1 MAHILCSTVLYCPP
15 AADSTWLYFQFYSA
29 ATWSLHWK
37 YDQYLN
43 LWLLFPQLFNQSEFK
58 LTFVR
63 EDNQPWFLLILLCD
77 SSNTCRKTLRKHSKY
92 NQYDQY
98 GQIWLREFYFTWIQK
113 DSSQLCAATSLILL
127 QTYAVF
133 YCGFYS
139 GFCSRASSRSDQYHH
154 SQINFCNDGLQPVLL
169 HTQSACSCVC
179 FYSVLLVVSTV
190 GGAGLWHHQSRL
202 CFRSSDRSV
211 G

>member
-1 MAHILCSTVLYCPP
+1 MITALEIWSIFKPVTFIPTTVQWVRIQTDFCMGGESILVSTNSTV
-15 AADSTWLYFQFYSA
+15 WLF
-29 ATWSLHWK
+29 
-37 YDQYLN
+37 
-43 LWLLFPQLFNQSEFK
+43 
-58 LTFVR
+58 
-63 EDNQPWFLLILLCD
+63 
-77 SSNTCRKTLRKHSKY
+77 TCRKTLRKHSKY

-98 GQIWLREFYFTWIQK
+98 GQMWLREFYFTWIQR

-127 QTYAVF
+127 QTSAVF

-139 GFCSRASSRSDQYHH
+139 GFCSRASSRSDQYHQ
-154 SQINFCNDGLQPVLL
+154 SQIYLCNDGLQPVLL

-179 FYSVLLVVSTV
+179 FYSVLLIDSTV
-190 GGAGLWHHQSRL
+190 GEAGLWHHQSRL